1 MIFRIALLLFMVA
14 VIIIGGLWALQRT
27 IKQFKRETSTLD
39 WRVKFEHAAG
49 LALRIY
55 SAWLQLTPGTQ
66 TDASTAV
73 FPDSELRG
81 RIEFHLISMSGGR
94 ALVRPVTTEQLST
107 PQMQKTIADVL
118 DSVEQFKRAN
128 PGGARQIGI

>member
-1 MIFRIALLLFMVA
+1 MIFRIGLFLFIVA
-14 VIIIGGLWALQRT
+14 VMIIGGLWALQRT

-39 WRVKFEHAAG
+39 WRVKFEHAVG
-49 LALRIY
+49 LALRVY

-73 FPDSELRG
+73 FPDSELRR
-81 RIEFHLISMSGGR
+81 RIELHLISISSGR

-107 PQMQKTIADVL
+107 PEMQKTITDLL
-118 DSVEQFKRAN
+118 DTVEQFKQAN
-128 PGGARQIGI
+128 PAGARQIGI

>member
-1 MIFRIALLLFMVA
+1 MIAKIALILLIVA
-14 VIIIGGLWALQRT
+14 VIIVSGLWTLQRT

-49 LALRIY
+49 LASRIY

-81 RIEFHLISMSGGR
+81 RIESHLISISGGR
-94 ALVRPVTTEQLST
+94 ALVRPVTPEQLST
-107 PQMQKTIADVL
+107 PGMQKTITDVL
-118 DSVEQFKRAN
+118 NCVEQFKRAN
-128 PGGARQIGI
+128 PAGARQIGI